1 MNKQL
6 CFRIEQQDLFLEK
19 TLVLFNDIPLFFICR
34 NENKQR
40 FLALC
45 TELERLDY
53 LVVSTSLPNIR
64 NMLNQ
69 KCTMRN
75 AILEG
80 KRFWCVV
87 SGDTV
92 EDDLCETI
100 EKAKIDLN
108 ILPEEG
114 AVYRAIFQEDKDY
127 INDIENEYRKDLEFN
142 LIDNG
147 INILVNSADILTEN
161 INSVIESISENV
173 SKMEEYFDVGTS
185 IDIMIN
191 GIKKIFSNTEIEI
204 EKSNDLVYNFYYKKE
219 KSIVLI
225 KSDTILNGDET
236 TNLAA

>member
-19 TLVLFNDIPLFFICR
+19 ILVLFNDIPLFFICR
-34 NENKQR
+34 NENNQR

-53 LVVSTSLPNIR
+53 LVVSTSLSNIR

-80 KRFWCVV
+80 IRFWCVV

-100 EKAKIDLN
+100 EKSKIDLS
-108 ILPEEG
+108 ILPQEG
-114 AVYRAIFQEDKDY
+114 AFYRAIFQEDNNY
-127 INDIENEYRKDLEFN
+127 INEIENEYLESLNFDV
-142 LIDNG
+142 ITRE
-147 INILVNSADILTEN
+147 ISFLVNSTDILTEN
-161 INSVIESISENV
+161 INSIIESISENISTIV
-173 SKMEEYFDVGTS
+173 EYFDVGPS
-185 IDIMIN
+185 IDSMIN
-191 GIKKIFSNTEIEI
+191 GIKVIFSNTEIEN
-204 EKSNDLVYNFYYKKE
+204 EKSIDLVYNFYDNRG
-219 KSIVLI
+219 KSSIII
-225 KSDTILNGDET
+225 KSEAVLNGDEI